1 MWGNEGK
8 SVWVW
13 GNGEAKVG
21 LRRGGACGG
30 TVVGGCGFCGWTRRW
45 GRKPGSE
52 LTVRVKLKGSE
63 DDKGSWGAD
72 RTRERPWRVRSW
84 VVSAGR
90 GCRRGPSRMSVIG
103 CSLRFRLP
111 GPPPYKPRPCLRAR
125 AWGAGRGTKLKKGG
139 GGGVKRRD
147 SCTRSTRCGCAS
159 SALPPPAS
167 PSFPPQ
173 SVCLLLA
180 LSVCSAAPRL
190 PTTGTTRSCP
200 LPAGA
205 QSRRAPARRARATA
219 RGPLSGGL
227 SVRRRGPGTRSA
239 AERRGAG

>member
-1 MWGNEGK
+1 MLG
-8 SVWVW
+8 
-13 GNGEAKVG
+13 G
-21 LRRGGACGG
+21 LHGA
-30 TVVGGCGFCGWTRRW
+30 RMQ
-45 GRKPGSE
+45 
-52 LTVRVKLKGSE
+52 
-63 DDKGSWGAD
+63 
-72 RTRERPWRVRSW
+72 
-84 VVSAGR
+84 
-90 GCRRGPSRMSVIG
+90 RGPSRMSVIG
-103 CSLRFRLP
+103 CSLRSRLP
-111 GPPPYKPRPCLRAR
+111 GPPPHKPRPCLRAR

-139 GGGVKRRD
+139 GGERRD

-190 PTTGTTRSCP
+190 PTTRTTRSCP
-200 LPAGA
+200 LPARA
-205 QSRRAPARRARATA
+205 QSRRAPARRVRAAA

-227 SVRRRGPGTRSA
+227 SVRRRGPRTRSA